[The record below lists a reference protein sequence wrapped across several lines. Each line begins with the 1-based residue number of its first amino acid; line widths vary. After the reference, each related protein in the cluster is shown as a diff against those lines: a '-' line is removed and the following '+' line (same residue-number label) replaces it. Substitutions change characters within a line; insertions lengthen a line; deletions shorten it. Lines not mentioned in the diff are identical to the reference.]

1 VISKYIFFYSFLK
14 KNRIIF
20 KIVEMVRNYFKNRLN
35 KTDKYKEDF
44 NHDNNDE
51 ELDSR
56 RPLIH
61 KIIETKNYKGEIK
74 NTIKVLFNILFFRT
88 FLITIF
94 NSIVNIFLKIRILK
108 IDLSKIVLLLN
119 IFQD

>member
-1 VISKYIFFYSFLK
+1 
-14 KNRIIF
+14 
-20 KIVEMVRNYFKNRLN
+20 MVRNYFKNRLN